1 MTENKKTVEAYMEGF
16 RRSDHAMVLSTLT
29 DDVEWEM
36 PGFFQLSGKDAFDKE
51 IENEAFVGSPIIV
64 VTRMTEEKDVVIAEG
79 SVRAQR
85 KDGGGDGSDSANVAM
100 RGGSYGRH
108 VSRMVGAPDLEVGE
122 RYVVFAP
129 SAEETERTH
138 HIFSIRPHCL
148 CRVLNV
154 EKRRSIF
161 TPAGWNRHFRTEK
174 ALLEELRSELPRD

>member
-85 KDGGGDGSDSANVAM
+85 KDGGFMDGVFCDVFVM
-100 RGGSYGRH
+100 QDQKIKRLISY
-108 VSRMVGAPDLEVGE
+108 
-122 RYVVFAP
+122 F
-129 SAEETERTH
+129 
-138 HIFSIRPHCL
+138 
-148 CRVLNV
+148 V
-154 EKRRSIF
+154 EIK
-161 TPAGWNRHFRTEK
+161 
-174 ALLEELRSELPRD
+174 